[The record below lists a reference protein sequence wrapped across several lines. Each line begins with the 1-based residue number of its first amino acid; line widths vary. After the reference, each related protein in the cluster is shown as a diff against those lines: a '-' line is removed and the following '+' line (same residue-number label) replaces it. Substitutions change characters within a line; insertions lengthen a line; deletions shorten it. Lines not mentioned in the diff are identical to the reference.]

1 MQAVKPRPP
10 SKRQLRAA
18 ETRRVMLAAAYDLFV
33 QQGYVATSMASIAEQ
48 AGVAVQT
55 VHFTFHTK
63 ARLLAEVVEVYSA
76 GEAGPSPV
84 MERAWVR
91 EALEST
97 DPFRAL
103 AVVIEHGVE
112 IYARIAAL
120 EPAATEAASLDTE
133 FAASWQATADGRHAG
148 QRRIIE
154 ALNRLGALRPGLS
167 VARATDILTTI
178 NSHAVFLSLRVRCGW
193 PLAECKGFLYETLA
207 TQLLAGA
214 SPARLRKAVAGLTY
228 AGHVAV

>member
-1 MQAVKPRPP
+1 MR
-10 SKRQLRAA
+10 
-18 ETRRVMLAAAYDLFV
+18 AAAYDLFAR
-33 QQGYVATSMASIAEQ
+33 QGYVATSMASIAEQ

-63 ARLLAEVVEVYSA
+63 ARLLAEVVEVYAA
-76 GEAGPSPV
+76 GEAGPTPV

-91 EALEST
+91 EALKST

-103 AVVIEHGVE
+103 GLVIEHGVE

-120 EPAATEAASLDTE
+120 EPAATEAASLDAE

-148 QRRIIE
+148 QRRFVE
-154 ALNRLGALRPGLS
+154 ALDRLGALRPRLS

-193 PLAECKGFLYETLA
+193 PLIECKGFLYETLA
-207 TQLLAGA
+207 NQLLAGA
-214 SPARLRKAVAGLTY
+214 SPARLRKAVGGLSY
-228 AGHVAV
+228 ASHVAV